1 MFKCKQ
7 LAPVLEIKE
16 ISGETGVF
24 TGYASVYNKVD
35 SYLDSIAPGAYANSL
50 NEHKKRKTS
59 PKMFWCH
66 DPREPLGKYLDIHED
81 GTGLYVEGR
90 LNLKVQRA
98 REAYALLSEGDL
110 DGMSI
115 GYYPKQ
121 AEPHPTR
128 PGVTLIKEID
138 LLEISLVPIGADRY
152 ARVDGV
158 KSDDLESE
166 AFAALREILTA
177 GELPS
182 KRVFE
187 KGMRD
192 AFRLSHAQAERATR
206 LLFAQGEP
214 GEPTEKTA
222 GLDTAL
228 KELRASIAGFTIN
241 S

>member
-1 MFKCKQ
+1 MLKCKQ

-16 ISGETGVF
+16 ISGETGIF
-24 TGYASVYNKVD
+24 TGYASVFNKVD
-35 SYLDSIAPGAYANSL
+35 SYLDSIAPGAYADTL
-50 NEHKKRKTS
+50 AEHKKRKTS

-66 DPREPLGKYLDIHED
+66 DPREPLGKYLDISED

-90 LNLKVQRA
+90 LNMGVQRA
-98 REAYALLSEGDL
+98 KEAYALLSEGDL

-115 GYYPKQ
+115 GYYPKD

-128 PGVTLIKEID
+128 PGVTLLKKID

-158 KSDDLESE
+158 KSGMEGE
-166 AFAALREILTA
+166 HYAALKEILMA

-182 KRVFE
+182 KRAFE
-187 KGMRD
+187 KGMRE
-192 AFRLSHAQAERATR
+192 AFGLSNAQAERAAR

-214 GEPTEKTA
+214 ETADKSA
-222 GLDTAL
+222 GLGDAL
-228 KELRASIAGFTIN
+228 KELQASIAGFKF
-241 S
+241 